1 MVGVVPVHVS
11 VDNGVRFFSFF
22 VSHAPLLF
30 CDTQHRPDLFRV
42 IQRTA
47 PARSVQGA
55 DTNEGVMNEKGSHRS
70 NPLQFL
76 YGGMFVRKHKLSEP
90 PLNLARGDSE
100 LEELETGEEPTMA
113 TTPSWWQKL
122 ALSLHGRPLA
132 CEEDPSQYDFAFS
145 VRGMYKRGARP
156 SERRNSGLTDRI
168 YPFLTLFAC
177 PAPHRIFPGTTEPPV
192 SFTKRRRMDLSP

>member
-1 MVGVVPVHVS
+1 MCL
-11 VDNGVRFFSFF
+11 GVRDAFFLFLTRAASSF
-22 VSHAPLLF
+22 VVH
-30 CDTQHRPDLFRV
+30 TQHRPDLFRV

-55 DTNEGVMNEKGSHRS
+55 NTNEGVMHEKGSHRS

-76 YGGMFVRKHKLSEP
+76 YGGMFVRKHKLPEP
-90 PLNLARGDSE
+90 PLNLARGDAE

-145 VRGMYKRGARP
+145 VRDMYKRGARP
-156 SERRNSGLTDRI
+156 SERRNSGLT
-168 YPFLTLFAC
+168 
-177 PAPHRIFPGTTEPPV
+177 
-192 SFTKRRRMDLSP
+192 